1 MSFIGPALPPHLLKN
16 KDDDVDD
23 KVPTGCG
30 ITDEIESKEVSK
42 EKDDDCDIYGP
53 ALPPGLQKVSSI
65 GPALPP
71 GLRERLSKPETD
83 EDATGNVGSESED
96 DDVVGPMPMPS
107 EGETSYA
114 ARLIEERSH
123 RMQQKLLGKG
133 GGDVVKKREE
143 WMLELPEGRTRQA
156 MLGMNLAPRSFQT
169 RPAPKLNAAGRSA
182 WTDTPADRERKKAQK
197 RDGEGDIDDAKK
209 GDDDDDDDD
218 EDEDNDFLEREAVMQ
233 RDKKMEQIT
242 EEHNS
247 LKRKES
253 LLDMHLKKQK
263 KEAKKKKKKEKKKRK
278 ESGRSERAE
287 RRPFDRDVDLQ
298 ANRFDEAQ
306 KAAILKKAQLLDDR
320 FSRGRQK
327 FL

>member
-16 KDDDVDD
+16 SDESDHKDLADTNDSKQLNSPEATSDKSGDDDL
-23 KVPTGCG
+23 
-30 ITDEIESKEVSK
+30 
-42 EKDDDCDIYGP
+42 YGP
-53 ALPPGLQKVSSI
+53 ALPPGLQKSSTI

-71 GLRERLSKPETD
+71 GLRERLSTHDAD
-83 EDATGNVGSESED
+83 EPAENEGSGSED
-96 DDVVGPMPMPS
+96 DDVVGPMPMPE
-107 EGETSYA
+107 EGESSYT

-123 RMQQKLLGKG
+123 RMHQKLMGKNG
-133 GGDVVKKREE
+133 KDAPKKREE

-156 MLGMNLAPRSFQT
+156 MLGMNLAPRTFQA
-169 RPAPKLNAAGRSA
+169 RPAPKLDAAGRSA
-182 WTDTPADRERKKAQK
+182 WTDTPADKEKKLAAK
-197 RDGEGDIDDAKK
+197 GGVEGEEEE
-209 GDDDDDDDD
+209 DDDDDDY
-218 EDEDNDFLEREAVMQ
+218 LEKEALMQ
-233 RDKKMEQIT
+233 RDMTMEKIT

-278 ESGRSERAE
+278 ESGRSEKVE

-320 FSRGRQK
+320 FSRGKQK